1 MTWTTFI
8 LRVEFISSL
17 NNFVDN
23 ALLPIMLLTIEK
35 ILVLC
40 GRHGSILEYEAI
52 LLKLFPNWLPNQ
64 FGIFLIFYMRGDA
77 KLVVGNIIGKAT
89 LA

>member
-1 MTWTTFI
+1 M
-8 LRVEFISSL
+8 
-17 NNFVDN
+17 DN

-40 GRHGSILEYEAI
+40 GRNVSILEYEAI
-52 LLKLFPNWLPNQ
+52 LLKLFPIWLPNQ
-64 FGIFLIFYMRGDA
+64 FGIFFFSNILNEGDA

-89 LA
+89 LT